1 MNKMSKKILISSI
14 SSVCLLANVTNAE
27 IKLGNLGSL
36 SATAGVMSQYI
47 SRGVDQ
53 NSDRPTAFASVDFT
67 APIKG
72 ISSDLYLGVWAAGAT
87 GTDYGHET
95 DVYAGIKKQF
105 GSVTADLGIVEYQYH
120 GDSRSN
126 TVNNI
131 DYYLKLTYAPDK
143 APYSLGISYFVNDS
157 DGTRSSNKNVG
168 DNYKEFNA
176 SYDFGPVKT
185 GISLTE
191 NNNDTQTW
199 SVTMYKTIFNVDFA
213 LSYIDARRQD
223 INTSNLN
230 KDREYL
236 NLTASKT
243 F

>member
-1 MNKMSKKILISSI
+1 MNKKIIFSFFAS
-14 SSVCLLANVTNAE
+14 LLFLTKAADAE
-27 IKLGNLGSL
+27 MKVGNIGTI

-67 APIKG
+67 APIKE
-72 ISSDLYLGVWAAGAT
+72 ISADLYLGVWAAGAT

-95 DVYAGIKKQF
+95 DIYAGLKKQF
-105 GSVTADLGIVEYQYH
+105 GSVTADLGLVEYQYH

-126 TVNNI
+126 PVNNI
-131 DYYLKLTYAPDK
+131 DYYLKLNYSPDK
-143 APYSLGISYFVNDS
+143 APYSFGVSYFVNDS
-157 DGTRSSNKNVG
+157 DGTRTSNKNVG
-168 DNYKEFNA
+168 DTYKEFNA
-176 SYDFGPVKT
+176 SYDFGTVKA
-185 GISLTE
+185 GLSLTE

-199 SVTMYKTIFNVDFA
+199 SVTLYKNIFNVDFA
-213 LSYIDARRQD
+213 LAYIDARRQD

-236 NLTASKT
+236 TLTASKT

>member
-1 MNKMSKKILISSI
+1 MKKIIINFFVSLFFLSQ
-14 SSVCLLANVTNAE
+14 AANAE
-27 IKLGNLGSL
+27 FKVGNIGTL
-36 SATAGVMSQYI
+36 SFTAGVQSAYI
-47 SRGVDQ
+47 SKGVDQ

-67 APIKG
+67 APINV

-95 DVYAGIKKQF
+95 DIYAGIKKQF
-105 GSVTADLGIVEYQYH
+105 GSVTADLGLVEYRYH
-120 GDSRSN
+120 GDSKSN
-126 TVNNI
+126 AVNNI

-168 DNYKEFNA
+168 DNYKELNA

-185 GISLTE
+185 GVSFAE

-199 SVTMYKTIFNVDFA
+199 SVTMYKTFFNVDFA

-230 KDREYL
+230 KDREYFT
-236 NLTASKT
+236 LTASKT